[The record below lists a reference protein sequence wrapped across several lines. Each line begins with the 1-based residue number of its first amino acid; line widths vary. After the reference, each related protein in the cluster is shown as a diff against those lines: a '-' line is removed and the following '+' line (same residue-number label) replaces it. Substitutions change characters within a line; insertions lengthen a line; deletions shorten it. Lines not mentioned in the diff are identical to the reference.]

1 MVLRTILQTASNFLA
16 CHYLLIDLS
25 YALAVSSL
33 GRIENAVKYCTIN
46 TRHYHLRK
54 LFYTYRI
61 GHLSV
66 ADKMAETKTVS
77 FPFMRNL
84 IGMEVDDD
92 SMKAIPYAK
101 VWHIP

>member
-1 MVLRTILQTASNFLA
+1 M
-16 CHYLLIDLS
+16 H
-25 YALAVSSL
+25 
-33 GRIENAVKYCTIN
+33 
-46 TRHYHLRK
+46 K
-54 LFYTYRI
+54 LFYAYCI
-61 GHLSV
+61 GNLSV

-77 FPFMRNL
+77 FPFMKNL

>member
-1 MVLRTILQTASNFLA
+1 MLWR
-16 CHYLLIDLS
+16 YLPLDELKMLS
-25 YALAVSSL
+25 ST
-33 GRIENAVKYCTIN
+33 TIN
-46 TRHYHLRK
+46 NRHHHLRK